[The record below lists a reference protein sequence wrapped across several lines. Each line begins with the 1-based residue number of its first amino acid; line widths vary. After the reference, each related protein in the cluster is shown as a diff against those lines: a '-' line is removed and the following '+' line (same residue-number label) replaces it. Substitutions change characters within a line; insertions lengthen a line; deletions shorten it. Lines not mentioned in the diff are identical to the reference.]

1 MVLTPKQFRGAI
13 YESSEARGEE
23 SRGLPSGAAVFVSE
37 LVTFRTEVRT
47 FVLDR
52 VVLDAAAYEGT
63 FEASGAT
70 EFVRTLAQSMPLPRT
85 DRSRV
90 PVDAQVGVKC
100 TWNRG
105 RAARQRGTRKCLC
118 VA

>member
-23 SRGLPSGAAVFVSE
+23 SRGLPSGTAVFVSE

-52 VVLDAAAYEGT
+52 VVLDAAALRRNIRGQWSDRICPN
-63 FEASGAT
+63 SGAIH
-70 EFVRTLAQSMPLPRT
+70 
-85 DRSRV
+85 
-90 PVDAQVGVKC
+90 
-100 TWNRG
+100 
-105 RAARQRGTRKCLC
+105 AASAC
-118 VA
+118 